1 MKPLNSLRY
10 LAASSIWLATV
21 AVAVRQDFVVMHGPV
36 GDAPLRVELDVTGAR
51 AEALGNGA
59 RLVLDGSGR
68 KIAYSRLHVVDA
80 GGKVLT
86 ARMEVTTEARLAL
99 LVEDAGATYPMRI
112 DPTFSDADWIS
123 MGGLP
128 GAGWWVNATVV
139 DGSGNLYIGGNFTV
153 VGEVLATHVA
163 KLNGSASAASSLPS
177 IPISKI
183 SINHSTALPVSVTRD
198 RRET

>member
-1 MKPLNSLRY
+1 
-10 LAASSIWLATV
+10 
-21 AVAVRQDFVVMHGPV
+21 
-36 GDAPLRVELDVTGAR
+36 VELDVTGAR